1 MPKGRVLS
9 VLVLVAVLACQPPE
23 MTRQQRIQFRDAVTA
38 RFDGWVTAVNSGN
51 RDEILAYYHE
61 HDELLVFWPDGT
73 VANGFDGQK
82 LQLHNFLNATRYMNF
97 VTSQARTELLG
108 ARTALSTF
116 GHSTDVIS
124 QDSNREVTP
133 GKGTIL
139 WIRDPVD
146 DAWKIHF
153 QQLSANKM
161 N

>member
-9 VLVLVAVLACQPPE
+9 ALALALVLACQPPE
-23 MTRQQRIQFRDAVTA
+23 MTRQQRIQFQDAVTT
-38 RFDGWVTAVNSGN
+38 RFDGWVTAMNSGD
-51 RDEILAYYHE
+51 RDEILGYYHE
-61 HDELLVFWPDGT
+61 HDQLVVFWPDGT
-73 VANGFDGQK
+73 VANGFDGQR

-97 VTSQARTELLG
+97 VTSQTRTELLG

-116 GHSTDVIS
+116 GHSTDVIG

-133 GKGTIL
+133 GKGTII
-139 WIRDPVD
+139 WIRDTAD
-146 DAWKIHF
+146 DVWKIHF

>member
-1 MPKGRVLS
+1 MLKVRVAS
-9 VLVLVAVLACQPPE
+9 TVALVAVLACQAPG
-23 MTRQQRIQFRDAVTA
+23 MTTQQRIQFRDAVTA
-38 RFDGWVTAVNSGN
+38 RFDGWVTAMNSGN

-61 HDELLVFWPDGT
+61 HDQLLVFWPDGT
-73 VANGFDGQK
+73 VANGFEGQR

-124 QDSNREVTP
+124 QDSGREVSP
-133 GKGTIL
+133 GRGTIL

-146 DAWKIHF
+146 DVWKIHV
-153 QQLSANKM
+153 QQLSVNRL